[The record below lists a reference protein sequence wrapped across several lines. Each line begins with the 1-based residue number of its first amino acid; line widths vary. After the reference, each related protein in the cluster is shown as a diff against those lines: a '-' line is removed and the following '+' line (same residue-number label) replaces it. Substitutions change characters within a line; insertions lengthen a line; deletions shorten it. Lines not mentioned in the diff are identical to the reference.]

1 MNAETTLAQ
10 DRFDRRKPRTEAPA
24 SGSPSEAPEPQM
36 RLATGMIP
44 ECLPDGALARIRRE
58 IREEYAEPHRKPWI
72 VGYSGG
78 KDSTLVTHLVID
90 HLISL
95 PRSERTRAVH
105 VVANDTLVES
115 PLVMEHVRI
124 GLSEIE
130 KAARAFDLPAV
141 VATTAPQLNQT
152 FWVNLIGRGY
162 PSPNRSFRWCTD
174 RMKIQP
180 TSNYIREQASISGEV
195 ILLLGV
201 RRSESAT
208 RAGVAARYDNGSRL
222 NRHNDLQGCLVFRPI
237 LELDTD
243 DVWEFL
249 AENKPPWGGSHDRLI
264 QLYRDAGGGEC
275 PVVTSTADAPSC
287 GTTSSR
293 FGCWTCTV
301 VEKDKSLAGFV
312 VSGFDQFMPLL
323 EFRDW
328 LVEIRNDP
336 TRRLARRRNG
346 RVTIT
351 KKGVFVPG
359 PFNMATRH
367 EILDRLMALQTKS
380 KMVLIRE
387 SEMERIRELW
397 VEDVI
402 VSAERNAEAQRTA
415 ATGDA

>member
-1 MNAETTLAQ
+1 MNPDIIPVQ
-10 DRFDRRKPRTEAPA
+10 DKFDRTRRPFEPR
-24 SGSPSEAPEPQM
+24 SPTRSISVAQRTHSRDES
-36 RLATGMIP
+36 LSVHNH
-44 ECLPDGALARIRRE
+44 ALTDIQQQ
-58 IREEYAEPHRKPWI
+58 IQEEYAEPHSKPWI
-72 VGYSGG
+72 IGFSGG
-78 KDSTLVTHLVID
+78 KDSTLVAHLVFE
-90 HLISL
+90 HLVSL
-95 PRSERTRAVH
+95 PRSERTRTVH

-124 GLSEIE
+124 GLAEIE
-130 KAARAFDLPAV
+130 KAARAINLPVV
-141 VATTAPQLNQT
+141 VATTMPEPNQT

-180 TSNYIREQASISGEV
+180 TSNYIRKQASISGQV

-208 RAGVAARYDNGSRL
+208 RASVAARYDNGSRL
-222 NRHNDLQGCLVFRPI
+222 NRHNDLSNCLVFRPI
-237 LELDTD
+237 LELDAD
-243 DVWEFL
+243 HVWEYL
-249 AENKPPWGGSHDRLI
+249 AENKPPWGGSHNRLI

-275 PVVTSTADAPSC
+275 PVITSTSDAPSC

-312 VSGFDQFMPLL
+312 ESGFDQFTPLL
-323 EFRDW
+323 QFRDW

-336 TRRLARRRNG
+336 MRRLARRRNG

-351 KKGVFVPG
+351 KNGVFVPG
-359 PFNMATRH
+359 PFNMATRR
-367 EILDRLMALQTKS
+367 EMLDRLLALQTQS
-380 KMVLIRE
+380 NLTLVTQ
-387 SEMERIRELW
+387 SEIERIRELW

-402 VSAERNAEAQRTA
+402 VSVERNAEAQRTA
-415 ATGDA
+415 SIGGA